1 MKKFAIISSLIL
13 INLIS
18 LPLMA
23 KERSIKIN
31 GTVAKNTSSIIV
43 SVEGVA
49 YLGEN
54 DTPNQARI
62 NALSQAKRNAAESAL
77 TKITSNTTVKDFVV
91 TDDIITAKAN
101 ADVIILEQENLPTI
115 NNEYKVKIKAEVR
128 INETAEK
135 ETKKEVIDSDK
146 SLKILAWTEKK
157 EYKKGEKLSF
167 TILTNKDSFVIV
179 KYVTSTGENIQIFP
193 NEYWKDNF
201 IKAGEEITIPS
212 KKISNFDFEV
222 TEPFGKENL
231 IVYAS
236 SSKIDT
242 QKTKE
247 ESKRGIKIVNKLGY
261 EEFSESSIEI
271 TTINK

>member
-1 MKKFAIISSLIL
+1 MKKVAIISSLIL

-62 NALSQAKRNAAESAL
+62 NALAQAKRNAAESAL

-179 KYVTSTGENIQIFP
+179 KYLTSTGENIQIFP